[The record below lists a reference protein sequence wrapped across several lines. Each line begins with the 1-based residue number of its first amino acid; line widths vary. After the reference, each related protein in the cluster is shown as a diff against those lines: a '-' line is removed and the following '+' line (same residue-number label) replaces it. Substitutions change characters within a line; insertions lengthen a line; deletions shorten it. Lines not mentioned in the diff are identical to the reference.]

1 MTGPFPSAP
10 EFTGA
15 LYKPARFEG
24 QVYDLEVQGKI
35 PVEIDGTFFQVA
47 PDPQYPPMLGKDI
60 FFNGDGAISAFR
72 FQGGHV
78 DFQRRYVM
86 TERLKAQ
93 RAARASLHGTY
104 RNQYTND
111 PTVRDLNNS
120 TANTNVIVHAGKL
133 LALKEDSAPYA
144 LDPVTLETIGLWDFD
159 GQLTSATFTAHPK
172 FDPATGDL
180 LCFGYEA
187 KGDATPDIVYYEIDA
202 RGRKKR
208 ETWIVAP
215 YAAMIHDFAVTEN
228 YVIFPLM
235 PLTVDLERLKN
246 DGKHFQWQPGL
257 DQLFGVLRRDGDG
270 SDVRWFTAPNG
281 FQGHTLN
288 AFDDAGR
295 IYVDMP
301 VTSGNIFYFFPQADG
316 TVPPPETLSSNLMRL
331 TIDMNARGNTLSM
344 TPLTAFACEFPRSD
358 DRYMGRHYQHGFVIA
373 MDPSRPFDEARIGP
387 RPFQFFNLLAHV
399 NVATGKT
406 KTWFADDQSC
416 FQEPIFVPK
425 RADSPEGEGYVIGL
439 CNRLAEQST
448 DLLVLDAQHL
458 DEGPIATIKL
468 PMRLR
473 MSLHGNWVP
482 GSVLQA
488 N

>member
-24 QVYDLEVQGKI
+24 QVYDLEVEGKI
-35 PVEIDGTFFQVA
+35 PAEIDGTFFQVA

-202 RGRKKR
+202 R
-208 ETWIVAP
+208 
-215 YAAMIHDFAVTEN
+215 
-228 YVIFPLM
+228 
-235 PLTVDLERLKN
+235 
-246 DGKHFQWQPGL
+246 
-257 DQLFGVLRRDGDG
+257 
-270 SDVRWFTAPNG
+270 
-281 FQGHTLN
+281 
-288 AFDDAGR
+288 
-295 IYVDMP
+295 
-301 VTSGNIFYFFPQADG
+301 
-316 TVPPPETLSSNLMRL
+316 
-331 TIDMNARGNTLSM
+331 
-344 TPLTAFACEFPRSD
+344 C
-358 DRYMGRHYQHGFVIA
+358 
-373 MDPSRPFDEARIGP
+373 
-387 RPFQFFNLLAHV
+387 
-399 NVATGKT
+399 
-406 KTWFADDQSC
+406 
-416 FQEPIFVPK
+416 
-425 RADSPEGEGYVIGL
+425 
-439 CNRLAEQST
+439 
-448 DLLVLDAQHL
+448 
-458 DEGPIATIKL
+458 
-468 PMRLR
+468 
-473 MSLHGNWVP
+473 
-482 GSVLQA
+482 
-488 N
+488 

>member
-1 MTGPFPSAP
+1 MSRLFPKTA

-24 QVYDLEVQGKI
+24 EVYDLEVDGQV
-35 PVEIDGTFFQVA
+35 PDDIDGTFFQVA
-47 PDPQYPPMLGKDI
+47 PDPQYPPMLGKDM
-60 FFNGDGAISAFR
+60 FFNGDGAISAFC
-72 FQGGHV
+72 FKNGHV
-78 DFQRRYVM
+78 DFKRRYVM

-93 RAARASLHGTY
+93 RAARASLHGIY
-104 RNQYTND
+104 RNPYTND
-111 PTVRDLNNS
+111 PSVRELNNS
-120 TANTNVIVHAGKL
+120 TANTNVVVHGGKL

-144 LDPVTLETIGLWDFD
+144 LDPVSMETIGLWDFN

-172 FDPATGDL
+172 IEPATGDL

-202 RGRKKR
+202 SGRKKR
-208 ETWIVAP
+208 EIWIVAP

-235 PLTVDLERLKN
+235 PLTSDLERLKN
-246 DGKHFQWQPGL
+246 GGRHFEWQPGL

-270 SDVRWFTAPNG
+270 SDVRWFKAPNG

-288 AFDDAGR
+288 AFDDRGR

-301 VTSGNIFYFFPQADG
+301 ITSGNIFYFFPQADG
-316 TVPPPETLSSNLMRL
+316 TVPPPETLASNMMRL
-331 TIDMNARGNTLSM
+331 TIDMNSTSNGLEM
-344 TPLTAFACEFPRSD
+344 TPLTPFSCEFPRSD
-358 DRYMGRHYQHGFVIA
+358 DRYMGRQYSHGFVIA
-373 MDPSRPFDEARIGP
+373 MDPTKPFNEERIGP
-387 RPFQFFNLLAHV
+387 RPFQFFNQLAHI
-399 NVATGKT
+399 NVGTGKI

-416 FQEPIFVPK
+416 FREPIFVPK
-425 RADSPEGEGYVIGL
+425 RADAPEGEGYVIGL
-439 CNRLAEQST
+439 CNRLLDQAT
-448 DLLVLDAQHL
+448 DLLILDAQHL
-458 DEGPIATIKL
+458 DEGPIATVKL

-488 N
+488 A

>member
-1 MTGPFPSAP
+1 MTKLFPNTP

-15 LYKPARFEG
+15 LYTPARFEG
-24 QVYDLEVQGKI
+24 EVFDLEIDGKV
-35 PVEIDGTFFQVA
+35 PEEIDGTFFQVA
-47 PDPQYPPMLGKDI
+47 PDPQYPPMLGEDM
-60 FFNGDGAISAFR
+60 FFNGDGAISAFQ
-72 FQGGHV
+72 FKNGHV
-78 DFQRRYVM
+78 DFKRRYVM

-93 RAARASLHGTY
+93 RAARASLHGVY

-111 PTVRDLNNS
+111 PSVFDLNNS
-120 TANTNVIVHAGKL
+120 TANTNVVVHAGKL

-144 LDPVTLETIGLWDFD
+144 LDPITMETIGLWDFD

-172 FDPATGDL
+172 IDPATGDL

-202 RGRKKR
+202 KGRMKR

-235 PLTVDLERLKN
+235 PLTVDLQRLK
-246 DGKHFQWQPGL
+246 DGGKHFQWQPGL

-270 SDVRWFTAPNG
+270 RDIRWFKAPNG

-288 AFDDAGR
+288 AFDDRGR
-295 IYVDMP
+295 IYIDMP
-301 VTSGNIFYFFPQADG
+301 ITSGNIFYFFPQSDG
-316 TVPPPETLSSNLMRL
+316 TVPPPETLSSNMMRL
-331 TIDMNARGNTLSM
+331 TIDMTSTGDGLEMKA
-344 TPLTAFACEFPRSD
+344 LTSFACEFPRSD
-358 DRYMGRHYQHGFVIA
+358 DRYMGRQYSHGFVIA
-373 MDPSRPFDEARIGP
+373 MDPTKPFDEARIGP
-387 RPFQFFNLLAHV
+387 RPFQFFNQLAHI
-399 NVATGKT
+399 NVANGRT

-425 RADSPEGEGYVIGL
+425 HADAPEGEGYVIGL
-439 CNRLAEQST
+439 CNRLAECRT
-448 DLLVLDAQHL
+448 DLLVLDAQHI
-458 DEGPIATIKL
+458 DEGPIATVRL
-468 PMRLR
+468 PIRLR

-482 GSVLQA
+482 GAVLQA
-488 N
+488 A